1 LQPHALYRPSLLG
14 EPRYQTPFSH
24 HDMTQHCS
32 LHLSGM
38 HDFMDTFATPSPS
51 QVASLL
57 EDEAGV
63 PHDEEG
69 HHGPDGDARVAHGPA
84 GP

>member
-1 LQPHALYRPSLLG
+1 
-14 EPRYQTPFSH
+14 
-24 HDMTQHCS
+24 
-32 LHLSGM
+32 M
-38 HDFMDTFATPSPS
+38 HDFMDTFATPSPG

-63 PHDEEG
+63 PHVEEG